1 MPELPEVEITRR
13 GLAPHLTGQTI
24 RAVVIRNGSLRQPI
38 PADLPATLPG
48 QTIHGVARRG
58 KYLLIECDSGWLLA
72 HLGMS
77 GSLRVVPATTPPEK
91 HDHFDL
97 VLANGLAMR
106 LRDPRRFGLIL
117 WTVDDPLAHP
127 LLAKLGVEPLG
138 EAFNGDVLYRASR
151 GRNLP
156 VKQFLMEGGTV
167 VGVGNIYANESLFRA
182 AIRPQTA
189 CGRLSAKRYERL
201 AQTIKETLSDALAA
215 GGSSL
220 RDFTDSAGNPGY
232 FQQQYFVYGR
242 TGEPCRVCGAPIL
255 TLRQGQRAT
264 FYCGGCQ
271 KG

>member
-13 GLAPHLTGQTI
+13 GLAPHLTGQRI
-24 RAVVIRNGSLRQPI
+24 GAAVIRNASLRQPI
-38 PADLPATLPG
+38 PADLPATLVG
-48 QTIHGVARRG
+48 QTVRDVGRRG
-58 KYLLIECDSGWLLA
+58 KYLLIECDSGWLIA

-77 GSLRVVPATTPPEK
+77 GSLRVVPAATPPEK

-97 VLANGLAMR
+97 VLENGLAMR
-106 LRDPRRFGLIL
+106 LRDPRRFGLLL
-117 WTVDDPLAHP
+117 WTVDDPLKHK
-127 LLAKLGVEPLG
+127 LLAGLGVEPLS
-138 EAFNGDVLYRASR
+138 EAFDGGVLYRASR

-156 VKQFLMEGGTV
+156 VKQFLMEGGAV

-189 CGRLSAKRYERL
+189 CGRISAKRYERL
-201 AQTIKETLSDALAA
+201 AAHIRATLNDALAA

-220 RDFTDSAGNPGY
+220 RDFCDSAGNPGY

-242 TGEPCRVCGAPIL
+242 SGETCRVCGATIL

-264 FYCGGCQ
+264 FYCPGCQ

>member
-13 GLAPHLTGQTI
+13 GLAPHLTGQRI
-24 RAVVIRNGSLRQPI
+24 GAVVIRNASLRQPI
-38 PADLPATLPG
+38 PADLPAMLTG
-48 QTIHGVARRG
+48 QTIRNVGRRG
-58 KYLLIECDSGWLLA
+58 KYLLIECDSGWLLG

-77 GSLRVVPATTPPEK
+77 GSLRVVPAATPPEK

-97 VLANGLAMR
+97 VLENGLAMR
-106 LRDPRRFGLIL
+106 LRDPRRFGLML
-117 WTVDDPLAHP
+117 WTFDDPLKHK
-127 LLAKLGVEPLG
+127 LLAGLGVEPLSESFDG
-138 EAFNGDVLYRASR
+138 GVLYRASR

-189 CGRLSAKRYERL
+189 CGRIAAKRYEYL
-201 AQTIKETLSDALAA
+201 AATIKETLAAALAA

-220 RDFTDSAGNPGY
+220 RDFTDSAGKPGY
-232 FQQQYFVYGR
+232 FQQQYYVYGR
-242 TGEPCRVCGAPIL
+242 AGEPCRVCGTAIL

-264 FYCGGCQ
+264 FYCPACQ

>member
-13 GLAPHLTGQTI
+13 GLEPHLTGQRI
-24 RAVVIRNGSLRQPI
+24 QAVVIRDGRLRQPI
-38 PADLPATLPG
+38 PVGLPEILAG
-48 QTIHGVARRG
+48 QTIRSVGRRG
-58 KYLLIECDSGWLLA
+58 KYLMIECDSGWLLA

-77 GSLRVVPATTPPEK
+77 GSLRVVPATTPPQK

-97 VLANGLAMR
+97 LLENGLAMR

-117 WTVDDPLAHP
+117 WTADDPLAHP
-127 LLAKLGVEPLG
+127 LLAGLGVEPLG
-138 EAFNGDVLYRASR
+138 ADFDGGVLYRASR

-156 VKQFLMEGGTV
+156 VKPFLMEGGTV

-189 CGRLSAKRYERL
+189 CGRISEKRYQRL
-201 AQTIKETLSDALAA
+201 AQAIRETLAAALAA

-220 RDFTDSAGNPGY
+220 RDFTDSAGKPGY
-232 FQQQYFVYGR
+232 FQQQYTVYGR
-242 TGEPCRVCGAPIL
+242 AGEPCRVCGTTIL

-264 FYCGGCQ
+264 YYCPACQ
-271 KG
+271 K